1 MAMGAS
7 CDKAQGGPLRR
18 PTVFPTLD
26 GRRFSGRRRSPCCSF
41 GCHLVWWLVLL
52 LRHKDLIDA
61 GMQEQCLVGDQRIRS
76 RRRLLWMV
84 VAVAVAVVGF
94 WIATTRAEGVREM
107 KNVRKVVF
115 QS

>member
-1 MAMGAS
+1 
-7 CDKAQGGPLRR
+7 
-18 PTVFPTLD
+18 
-26 GRRFSGRRRSPCCSF
+26 
-41 GCHLVWWLVLL
+41 
-52 LRHKDLIDA
+52 
-61 GMQEQCLVGDQRIRS
+61 
-76 RRRLLWMV
+76 MV

>member
-1 MAMGAS
+1 MGLTGS
-7 CDKAQGGPLRR
+7 YR
-18 PTVFPTLD
+18 
-26 GRRFSGRRRSPCCSF
+26 
-41 GCHLVWWLVLL
+41 
-52 LRHKDLIDA
+52 I
-61 GMQEQCLVGDQRIRS
+61 VGDQRIRS

-84 VAVAVAVVGF
+84 VAVAVAVAVVGF